1 MHLQDGPQLD
11 LSAQVA
17 RVVKE
22 KTRPWKSLIA
32 LVLAIV
38 AAGGSGWAHHYFNHF
53 FNTDP
58 QTIPSQLI
66 AAGSALAFAVFGSI
80 ATYGLSG
87 QARSGLE
94 LSHSSASHAAVVR
107 YALLL
112 IGALTTLVITLG
124 LFGIPIG
131 QLVLGGAL
139 TSVVFGLA
147 AQQSLGNVFAGLVL
161 LIARPFHVGDAIRL
175 RAGALGSTGVIDGT
189 VTEIGITYVRLDTG
203 ESVMAIPNSMALAA
217 VAGPLPESGEPPA
230 AQSGR
235 GLGA

>member
-1 MHLQDGPQLD
+1 MHLQDGPQHD
-11 LSAQVA
+11 LSIQVA
-17 RVVKE
+17 RAVKE

-32 LVLAIV
+32 LLLAII
-38 AAGGSGWAHHYFNHF
+38 AAGVSGWARHYFPHF
-53 FNTDP
+53 FDTSDP
-58 QTIPSQLI
+58 RTIPPQLI
-66 AAGSALAFAVFGSI
+66 AAGCALGFAASGGM

-87 QARSGLE
+87 QARSALE
-94 LSHSSASHAAVVR
+94 RGHSSASHAAMVR

-112 IGALTTLVITLG
+112 AGALTTLVITLG

-161 LIARPFHVGDAIRL
+161 LIARPFHVGDSIRL
-175 RAGALGSTGVIDGT
+175 RAGALGATGIVDGT

-203 ESVMAIPNSMALAA
+203 DSVMAVPNSMALSAI
-217 VAGPLPESGEPPA
+217 AGPIPSA
-230 AQSGR
+230 
-235 GLGA
+235 

>member
-1 MHLQDGPQLD
+1 MHLQDGPQRD
-11 LSAQVA
+11 LSVQVA
-17 RVVKE
+17 RTVKD

-32 LVLAIV
+32 FVLAI
-38 AAGGSGWAHHYFNHF
+38 AAASVSEWARQYFPHF
-53 FNTDP
+53 FDTNQP

-66 AAGSALAFAVFGSI
+66 SAGCALAFAAFGGM

-87 QARSGLE
+87 QARQALE
-94 LSHSSASHAAVVR
+94 KSHSSTSHAAMVR

-161 LIARPFHVGDAIRL
+161 LIARPFHVGDSVRL
-175 RAGALGSTGVIDGT
+175 RAGALGATGMIDGT
-189 VTEIGITYVRLDTG
+189 VTDIGITYVRLDTG
-203 ESVMAIPNSMALAA
+203 ESVMAVPNSMALST
-217 VAGPLPESGEPPA
+217 VVGPIPPPEG
-230 AQSGR
+230 G
-235 GLGA
+235 

>member
-1 MHLQDGPQLD
+1 MYLRDRPQLD
-11 LSAQVA
+11 LSVQVA
-17 RVVKE
+17 RAVKD

-32 LVLAIV
+32 LLLAII
-38 AAGGSGWAHHYFNHF
+38 AAGVSGWAHHYFRHF
-53 FNTDP
+53 FDTSDP

-66 AAGSALAFAVFGSI
+66 AAGCALAFAAFGGM

-87 QARSGLE
+87 QARNMLE
-94 LSHSSASHAAVVR
+94 KSHSSASHAAMVR

-161 LIARPFHVGDAIRL
+161 LIARPFHVGDSIRL
-175 RAGALGSTGVIDGT
+175 RAGALGSTGMIDGV
-189 VTEIGITYVRLDTG
+189 VTDIGITYVRLDTG
-203 ESVMAIPNSMALAA
+203 ESVMAVPNSMALAA
-217 VAGPLPESGEPPA
+217 IAGPVPA
-230 AQSGR
+230 PTSD
-235 GLGA
+235 